1 MTLVR
6 GVSIF
11 AFVLALWCSAATMSR
26 SDASLPEPFAF
37 ATRSSILEAAVGQ
50 MSSADRRAFPP
61 IRSVKTSL
69 ESLRYWNVNGR
80 RYAIAVVCFE
90 DAHGSGY
97 SGVSVIRARR
107 SRLVSDGLGWL
118 GYCGPETE
126 DKVIGFDFSSYL
138 SGVGGQAFA
147 VRRTESGA
155 NQEAEF
161 ITLFEL
167 RDEHVRSVIWSL
179 PVFGRSLSGPRDGFI
194 TALHRST
201 TVPMGDIQLQT
212 TELTC
217 GFGPIAHCHRSRD
230 RTIQTQ
236 TLRFDGDRYALVP
249 GSVPVSVPLRYDAK
263 DVMLLAHAGV
273 PARVPTRIPG
283 SWLGLQPSVTPFDP
297 KYESSGYSIGIG
309 VGKDCG
315 GTTSCTAANE
325 YVMRGALLRCN
336 PLAPRNGR
344 GGYYDTCGRRAVR
357 LLDGTIAWFESH
369 PCGANCEGSSTLA
382 FSARGAIYELS
393 GKATPLDELLV
404 LANSLEPPQRAPRI
418 EP

>member
-1 MTLVR
+1 M
-6 GVSIF
+6 
-11 AFVLALWCSAATMSR
+11 SAATMAR
-26 SDASLPEPFAF
+26 GDASLPEPFAF
-37 ATRSSILEAAVGQ
+37 ATRSSILDAAVGQ
-50 MSSADRRAFPP
+50 VSSADRRAFPP

-69 ESLRYWNVNGR
+69 QSLRYWSVNGR

-97 SGVSVIRARR
+97 LGVSVIRARR

-118 GYCGPETE
+118 GYCGPDTE
-126 DKVIGFDFSSYL
+126 DKVTGFDFSPYL
-138 SGVGGQAFA
+138 SGVSGEAFA
-147 VRRTESGA
+147 VRRTESGP
-155 NQEAEF
+155 NQESEF
-161 ITLFEL
+161 INLFEV
-167 RDEHVRSVIWSL
+167 RDERVRSVVWSL
-179 PVFGRSLSGPRDGFI
+179 QVFGRSLRGPRDGFI
-194 TALHRST
+194 TELHRST

-217 GFGPIAHCHRSRD
+217 SSGAIAHCRRSRD

-236 TLRFDGDRYALVP
+236 TLRFQGDRYALVP
-249 GSVPVSVPLRYDAK
+249 GSVPVSVPFRYDAK
-263 DVMLLAHAGV
+263 DVMILAHAGV
-273 PARVPTRIPG
+273 PARVPTRIPA

-297 KYESSGYSIGIG
+297 NYESSGYSIGIG
-309 VGKDCG
+309 VGKDCR

-325 YVMRGALLRCN
+325 YVMRGALVRCN
-336 PLAPRNGR
+336 PLHPRNGR

-369 PCGANCEGSSTLA
+369 PCGANCEGSSTLE
-382 FSARGAIYELS
+382 FSALGAIYELS

-404 LANSLEPPQRAPRI
+404 LTNSLEPPQRAPRI